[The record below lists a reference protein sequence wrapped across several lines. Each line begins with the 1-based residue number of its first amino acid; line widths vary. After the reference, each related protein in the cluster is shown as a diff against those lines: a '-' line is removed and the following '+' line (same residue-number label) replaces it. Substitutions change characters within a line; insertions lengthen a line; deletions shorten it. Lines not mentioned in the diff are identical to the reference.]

1 MVVVERVGV
10 DFVPAEWRVV
20 IDALDL
26 LAESTPDYCEAL
38 AIVDLAEVISL
49 RLEEVCGGA

>member
-10 DFVPAEWRVV
+10 EFVPEEWRVV
-20 IDALDL
+20 VEALDL
-26 LAESTPDYCEAL
+26 LAEATPDYCEAL

-49 RLEEVCGGA
+49 RLEGVCGGA